1 MRAAFERDH
10 GRGTAIQSSQRI
22 PKGLL
27 IAYVTAVKVPYVIL
41 RIEDEQGLK
50 EEVGKKRDEFLDVY
64 SLYLATGFHWIREEA
79 KLKAYELHLLD
90 PTFNFQ
96 V

>member
-1 MRAAFERDH
+1 MK
-10 GRGTAIQSSQRI
+10 T
-22 PKGLL
+22 
-27 IAYVTAVKVPYVIL
+27 PYLIL
-41 RIEDEQGLK
+41 RIQDEQDLR
-50 EEVGKKRDEFLDVY
+50 EEIGRKQDEFLDVY
-64 SLYLATGFHWIREEA
+64 SFYLSARADWIRNEL